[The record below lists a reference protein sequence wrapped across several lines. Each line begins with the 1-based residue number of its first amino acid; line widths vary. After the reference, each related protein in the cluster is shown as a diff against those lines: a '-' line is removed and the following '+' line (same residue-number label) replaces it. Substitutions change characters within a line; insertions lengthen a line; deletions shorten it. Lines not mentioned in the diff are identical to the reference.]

1 MVRDVTM
8 WSGMLRCPGCYGM
21 VQDVMI
27 WSGMLWYCPG
37 CCGIVQDVII
47 WSGMLWYGP
56 GYYCMSH
63 EEYVAKKMSG
73 SSLLREI
80 LETQLKYERGK
91 EIACLK

>member
-1 MVRDVTM
+1 
-8 WSGMLRCPGCYGM
+8 
-21 VQDVMI
+21 
-27 WSGMLWYCPG
+27 
-37 CCGIVQDVII
+37 
-47 WSGMLWYGP
+47 MLWYGP